1 MISGLVRFA
10 TLISAAGL
18 LLAASAHAAPIWV
31 TFDSD
36 PIYSN
41 VANGFTSADSSQI
54 RFSDTLGNDLFI
66 ANSAAATNG
75 SNALAVLFDDTSAL
89 LIELDFVADEIS
101 MLFGNDV
108 GLFTADGD
116 VAVLTVFMDGS
127 QVGQVPVAM
136 NRNTQMDQTIMF
148 SGANFN
154 SATLVYELQ
163 SGKGLTEA
171 IDNLYVNAIPE
182 PSAALVFCIGAL
194 LVGAASGRRRGSEAE
209 IHR

>member
-1 MISGLVRFA
+1 LF
-10 TLISAAGL
+10 
-18 LLAASAHAAPIWV
+18 LAASADAAPILV

-36 PIYSN
+36 PTFAG

-54 RFSDTLGNDLFI
+54 RFSDTLGEDLFI

-75 SNALAVLFDDTSAL
+75 SNALAVLFDDDSAL
-89 LIELDFVADEIS
+89 LIEMVGFIADEIS
-101 MLFGNDV
+101 MSFGNDV
-108 GLFTADGD
+108 GLYTQDGD
-116 VAVLTVFMDGS
+116 QAVLTVFMDGS

-148 SGANFN
+148 AGANFN
-154 SATLVYELQ
+154 SATLIYNLQ
-163 SGKGLTEA
+163 SGNGLTEV

-182 PSAALVFCIGAL
+182 PSAALVFGVGAL
-194 LVGAASGRRRGSEAE
+194 MVGAALGRRRGSRAG